1 MSTLTLVRHAQAW
14 FLSDNYDEL
23 SPLGEEQAERL
34 GEFWAMQQV
43 HFDRAYT
50 GPGRRHRDTAQ
61 TVARVFARRGLPF
74 PEVHLLHDLDEFNID
89 TVLYS
94 KPQTVVDMHPEL
106 APSYQRLLQA
116 RDDEQA
122 RRRAFQRFFE
132 AVAESWV
139 QGKLEV
145 PGIEDWSDFAKR
157 VGRAIAAMTSGSPS
171 GHRVVAFTS
180 GGPVA
185 TGVQQ
190 ALQLTPQHTLQLV
203 WALRNA
209 SLTEFLYTRERYSLS
224 IFNGAPHFRDA
235 RMLTYR

>member
-1 MSTLTLVRHAQAW
+1 MSTLTLVRHAQAS

-34 GEFWAMQQV
+34 GEFWAMQEV
-43 HFDRAYT
+43 RFDRAYT

-61 TVARVFARRGLPF
+61 TIARVFARRGQPF

-94 KPQTVVDMHPEL
+94 KPETVVDMHPGL
-106 APSYQRLLQA
+106 APAYEQLIAAQ
-116 RDDEQA
+116 DDVQA
-122 RRRAFQRFFE
+122 RRRAFQHFFE
-132 AVAESWV
+132 GVAALWV
-139 QGKLEV
+139 EGKLEV
-145 PGIEDWSDFAKR
+145 PGVEDWSDFARR
-157 VGRAIAAMTSGSPS
+157 VRRAIAAMTSGSPS

-180 GGPVA
+180 GGPIAVA
-185 TGVQQ
+185 VQH
-190 ALQLTPQHTLQLV
+190 ALHLTPHHTLQLV

-209 SLTEFLYTRERYSLS
+209 SLTEFLYTKDRYSLS
-224 IFNGAPHFRDA
+224 IFNGAPHFRDT